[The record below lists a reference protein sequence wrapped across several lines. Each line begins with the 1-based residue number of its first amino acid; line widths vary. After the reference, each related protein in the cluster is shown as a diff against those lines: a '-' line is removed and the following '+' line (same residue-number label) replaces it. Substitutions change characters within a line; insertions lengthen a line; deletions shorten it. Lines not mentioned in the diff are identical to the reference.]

1 MFSPATI
8 PVKVGA
14 ASGPRNV
21 EEEEQ
26 ILEAQLVPILLSPSR
41 GIRPAPDDSL
51 AVSVPFVGADEWKQ
65 RHCITG
71 TSGCLA
77 HNHRESERVRS
88 PAGRGNT
95 THAERRSDRT
105 KHPEQN
111 SDAPGRQ
118 TRAEMEG
125 APDATTRSASARAPS
140 NPSRAARAI
149 DSPES
154 SAPHRPRAQIQRA
167 SAARVGHVRRA

>member
-26 ILEAQLVPILLSPSR
+26 ILEAQLVPILVAPGR
-41 GIRPAPDDSL
+41 GSRPAPDDPL
-51 AVSVPFVGADEWKQ
+51 AVLVPVVGADEWKQ
-65 RHCITG
+65 RHCITR
-71 TSGCLA
+71 TSDYLV

-88 PAGRGNT
+88 AAGRGNT

-125 APDATTRSASARAPS
+125 APNVMTRSASTPSIRQRGVHHPAPTS
-140 NPSRAARAI
+140 SR
-149 DSPES
+149 
-154 SAPHRPRAQIQRA
+154 RAQCRW
-167 SAARVGHVRRA
+167 GT